1 MTLQANNPNTKLTW
15 EQHGH
20 MSHGEPSPGQR
31 MSSPRRIR
39 GTVLNILPN
48 IWCACLD
55 ISFDQH
61 FATSRDCVVV
71 GAVQVVTC
79 GELASLERTGLRLGD
94 KGVRLVDMVY
104 CLVDAVYRLTFVGM
118 MALSDNFATCI
129 TSTSS
134 SNLVFFGD
142 VILL

>member
-1 MTLQANNPNTKLTW
+1 MREIVVPKQEYEEPYLISFEYFDN
-15 EQHGH
+15 G
-20 MSHGEPSPGQR
+20 MSR
-31 MSSPRRIR
+31 
-39 GTVLNILPN
+39 
-48 IWCACLD
+48 ACLD

-104 CLVDAVYRLTFVGM
+104 YLVDAVYCLTFVGM

>member
-1 MTLQANNPNTKLTW
+1 MGNLHLVREIVVPKQ
-15 EQHGH
+15 EYE
-20 MSHGEPSPGQR
+20 EPYLISFEYFDNAISR
-31 MSSPRRIR
+31 
-39 GTVLNILPN
+39 
-48 IWCACLD
+48 ACLD

-61 FATSRDCVVV
+61 FATRRDGVVV

-134 SNLVFFGD
+134 SNFVFFGD

>member
-1 MTLQANNPNTKLTW
+1 MREIVVPKQEYEEPYLISFEYFDN
-15 EQHGH
+15 G
-20 MSHGEPSPGQR
+20 MSR
-31 MSSPRRIR
+31 
-39 GTVLNILPN
+39 
-48 IWCACLD
+48 ACLD

-61 FATSRDCVVV
+61 FATRRDGVVV

-104 CLVDAVYRLTFVGM
+104 YLVDAVYCLTFVGM

>member
-1 MTLQANNPNTKLTW
+1 MGNLHLVREIVVPKQEYEEPYLISFEYFDNA
-15 EQHGH
+15 
-20 MSHGEPSPGQR
+20 MSR
-31 MSSPRRIR
+31 
-39 GTVLNILPN
+39 
-48 IWCACLD
+48 ACLD

-79 GELASLERTGLRLGD
+79 GELTSLERTGLRLGD

-104 CLVDAVYRLTFVGM
+104 YLVDAVYCLTFVGM

-134 SNLVFFGD
+134 SNFVFFGD